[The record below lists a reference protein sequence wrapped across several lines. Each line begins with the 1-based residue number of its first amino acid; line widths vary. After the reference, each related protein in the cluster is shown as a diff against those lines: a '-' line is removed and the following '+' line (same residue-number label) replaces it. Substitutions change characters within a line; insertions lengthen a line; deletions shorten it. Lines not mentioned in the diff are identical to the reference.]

1 MENKVEQAV
10 ILMGGLGTRFLP
22 ATKIIAK
29 EMFPIGN
36 KPAVMYHLQ
45 ELYKSGIKQVYIVV
59 SKKKRNVAKFFKKDK
74 KLEQSLRNLNR
85 EHVLDEY
92 NELLSKLQI
101 KIVIQGRLNGSGGAI
116 YAARKYTKGKPF
128 ALILG
133 DDLCKE
139 NKGKDP
145 AIGQLCKIY
154 EKTGKTVIGVKP
166 FPIEVVPRYSSVV
179 IGKKVSNKCYNVSDI
194 IEKPKNPPTNLVGL
208 ARYVLTEDIYDEILK
223 CPKFEN
229 GELRFTDALT
239 ALSHQDKVVSCEFD
253 AKYYDCGNKLEYTK
267 CLIDFALE
275 DKDIAPKLKEYLKE
289 RSE

>member
-1 MENKVEQAV
+1 MENKVDQAV

-36 KPAVMYHLQ
+36 KPAVMYHLE
-45 ELYKSGIKQVYIVV
+45 ELYQSGIKNVYIII
-59 SKKKRNVAKFFKKDK
+59 SKKKKNVAKFFKRDK
-74 KLEQSLRNLNR
+74 KLEKSLKNLHR
-85 EHVLDEY
+85 EHMLDEY
-92 NELLSKLQI
+92 NEILNKMTI
-101 KIVIQGRLNGSGGAI
+101 KIIIQGKLNGSGGAI
-116 YAARKYTKGKPF
+116 YYAKKYTNGRPF

-133 DDLCKE
+133 DDLCKTE
-139 NKGKDP
+139 KGKLP
-145 AIGQLCKIY
+145 AIGQLCKAY
-154 EKTGKTVIGVKP
+154 EKTGKNVIGVKP

-179 IGKKVSNKCYNVSDI
+179 IGKKLSSKSNEVLDI

-208 ARYVLTEDIYDEILK
+208 ARYVLTSDIFDEILK

-239 ALSHQDKVVSCEFD
+239 ALSKQGKVVSCEFD
-253 AKYYDCGNKLEYTK
+253 ARYYDCGNKLEYTK

-275 DKDIAPKLKEYLKE
+275 DKEIKAKLKEFLKE